1 MNRIKRLEDGSL
13 MLEVPLVKILPR
25 LLNIKII
32 FYQARTFLGMR
43 VTESH
48 FLQAHMDNR
57 IRFSGTIFF

>member
-43 VTESH
+43 VYRES
-48 FLQAHMDNR
+48 
-57 IRFSGTIFF
+57 FFIGSYG